1 MVCFTFT
8 LQVGWSLKKLVN
20 LLKEN
25 QKEVVLFLKK
35 RPRHIAPYGQMP
47 NKKKHE
53 VQASTLPKSR
63 KKLRSR
69 DGDSTKQLRP
79 SLVSSA
85 PNPEEAEDL
94 DSPK

>member
-1 MVCFTFT
+1 
-8 LQVGWSLKKLVN
+8 LKNLVN

-25 QKEVVLFLKK
+25 HKEIMLYLKK
-35 RPRHIAPYGQMP
+35 RPRHIAPYGHMP
-47 NKKKHE
+47 NRRKHE

-79 SLVSSA
+79 SLQEFVSTVPST
-85 PNPEEAEDL
+85 EEVEDL

>member
-1 MVCFTFT
+1 M
-8 LQVGWSLKKLVN
+8 N

-25 QKEVVLFLKK
+25 HKEIVLFLKK
-35 RPRHIAPYGQMP
+35 RPRHIVPYGQMP
-47 NKKKHE
+47 NKKKLE

-69 DGDSTKQLRP
+69 DGDSTKQQLHP
-79 SLVSSA
+79 SLQEFVSTV
-85 PNPEEAEDL
+85 PGTGEAEDL